1 MSSPEV
7 PAAQAVTLM
16 AAPDGTTLQLALI
29 TDATDNTPYLTAEER
44 ETMASFSSTR
54 RRNEWSSWRRLVR
67 CSLDRQ
73 AVIAY
78 DSNGAPRLVGAS
90 QHISVSHTSSW
101 VAVLSAPRRCAVDI
115 ETASRNFD
123 RAKSHY
129 LSDEEAALPES
140 THPLFLPLIWCAKE
154 ALYKLAGACGLS
166 LRDDLRITAT
176 DLAHN
181 CMEGWIRTEAYP
193 VALHTF
199 THEGLV
205 GVWAVATE

>member
-1 MSSPEV
+1 MSSSEIS
-7 PAAQAVTLM
+7 ATQTVTLT
-16 AAPDGTTLQLALI
+16 AAPDGTTLRLAPV
-29 TDATDNTPYLTAEER
+29 TDATDNIHYLTAEER
-44 ETMASFSSTR
+44 ETMARFSSAR

-67 CSLDRQ
+67 CCHDPQ

-78 DSNGAPRLVGAS
+78 DTNGAPRLVGSAR
-90 QHISVSHTSSW
+90 HISVSHTTSW

-140 THPLFLPLIWCAKE
+140 NHPLFLPLIWCAKE
-154 ALYKLAGACGLS
+154 TLYKLAGECGLS

-181 CMEGWIRTEAYP
+181 CMEGRISTETHP
-193 VALHTF
+193 VTLHTF
-199 THEGLV
+199 TYEGLV

>member
-7 PAAQAVTLM
+7 PAAQAVTLT
-16 AAPDGTTLQLALI
+16 AAPDGTTLRLAPI
-29 TDATDNTPYLTAEER
+29 TDAADNIPYLTAEER
-44 ETMASFSSTR
+44 ETMASFSCAR

-67 CSLDRQ
+67 CNLDPQ

-78 DSNGAPRLVGAS
+78 DPNGAPQLVGS
-90 QHISVSHTSSW
+90 PLHISVSHTTSW

-140 THPLFLPLIWCAKE
+140 NHPLFLPLIWCAKE
-154 ALYKLAGACGLS
+154 TLYKLAGECGLS

-176 DLAHN
+176 DLARN
-181 CMEGWIRTEAYP
+181 RMEGWIRTEAYP
-193 VALHTF
+193 VTLHTF
-199 THEGLV
+199 THEELV